1 MKEALG
7 NRIKKYHEYFYIIFR
22 VFVGLLFFQHGA
34 QKLFGWFGAKG
45 TVELFSLM
53 GFVGIIEFF
62 GGLAIA
68 IGLLTRLAA
77 LGSVIIMIG
86 AYFKA
91 HFPNGWMPIMNR
103 GELALMFLVAFLII
117 LVQGARKWS
126 LEKAL
131 FKKELF

>member
-1 MKEALG
+1 MKEIFG
-7 NRIKKYHEYFYIIFR
+7 KQVKKYDESFYVIFR
-22 VFVGLLFFQHGA
+22 IFAGFLFFQHGA

-53 GFVGIIEFF
+53 GFVGVVEFF
-62 GGLAIA
+62 GGLAIV

-77 LGSVIIMIG
+77 FGSAAIMIA

-91 HFPNGWMPIMNR
+91 HFPSGWIPIMNK
-103 GELALMFLVAFLII
+103 GELALMFLIAFLII
-117 LVQGARKWS
+117 LVRGAGKWS
-126 LEKAL
+126 LEKKL